1 MGQHIGHQLGYPRLL
16 ACMLVLFAF
25 CGGCQR
31 WNSITARSPGNIEI
45 EILGS
50 DLSNQRAV
58 DMTYWLLPNVG
69 EPTDV
74 KARTKMPIDGWKS
87 NSMLVVLAS
96 EPLTLPKRRM
106 GFSKPN
112 DEVLAVLGRE
122 TKTRAWILPPL
133 PADATMTPPADSP
146 AALDIDLRNILTRGG
161 WRSYAKPKSIQPF
174 PTDDAGIAALLDR
187 FAVPVDG
194 TLELRRPT
202 EWETQAEFIG
212 TARDEPVRLTI
223 VSRHGE
229 NFDPKLAAQCVLL
242 VPFLPLMAISM
253 SSGAPPL

>member
-1 MGQHIGHQLGYPRLL
+1 MTQPSGHHLGFQRSL
-16 ACMLVLFAF
+16 ACLLVLLAF
-25 CGGCQR
+25 CGGCQS
-31 WNSITARSPGNIEI
+31 WKTTTARSPGNIEI

-50 DLSNQRAV
+50 NLSDRRAV
-58 DMTYWLLPNVG
+58 HMTYWLLPNVG
-69 EPTDV
+69 EPTDL
-74 KARTKMPIDGWKS
+74 KARTKATIDGWKS

-106 GFSKPN
+106 GLSKPN
-112 DEVLAVLGRE
+112 DEVLALLGRE
-122 TKTRAWILPPL
+122 TKTRAWIIPPL
-133 PADATMTPPADSP
+133 PTDATMSPPADSP
-146 AALDIDLRNILTRGG
+146 AALEIDLRNILTRGG

-229 NFDPKLAAQCVLL
+229 NFDPKLAARSVLII
-242 VPFLPLMAISM
+242 PFLPLIAISM
-253 SSGAPPL
+253 SSGGPPL

>member
-16 ACMLVLFAF
+16 AF
-25 CGGCQR
+25 CGGCKS
-31 WNSITARSPGNIEI
+31 WKSITARSPGNIEI

-58 DMTYWLLPNVG
+58 GMTYWLLPNVG
-69 EPTDV
+69 QPTDL
-74 KARTKMPIDGWKS
+74 KARTTFPAIDGWKS

-122 TKTRAWILPPL
+122 TKTRAWIIPPL

-146 AALDIDLRNILTRGG
+146 AALDIDLRNILTRGS

-174 PTDDAGIAALLDR
+174 PTDNAGIAALLDR

-229 NFDPKLAAQCVLL
+229 NFDPKLAAQSVLL
-242 VPFLPLMAISM
+242 IPFLPLIAISM
-253 SSGAPPL
+253 SSGGPPL

>member
-133 PADATMTPPADSP
+133 PA
-146 AALDIDLRNILTRGG
+146 
-161 WRSYAKPKSIQPF
+161 F

-229 NFDPKLAAQCVLL
+229 NFDPKLAAQSVLL
-242 VPFLPLMAISM
+242 IPFLPLIAISM